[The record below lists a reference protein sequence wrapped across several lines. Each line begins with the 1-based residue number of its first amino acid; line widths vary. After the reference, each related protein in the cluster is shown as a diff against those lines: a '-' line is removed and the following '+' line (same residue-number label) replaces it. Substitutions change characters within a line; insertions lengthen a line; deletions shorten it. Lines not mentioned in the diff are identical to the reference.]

1 VVAVA
6 ERDWRHDAIDAAN
19 AAGRKASMDQ
29 PDAILMADARNNL
42 VPGGDADRLADALA
56 ADLEAKAAV
65 PVSRATCAALVR
77 AACNLQAL
85 ALLGWSADEILTV
98 LAAAAAKLE
107 MRAKS

>member
-1 VVAVA
+1 
-6 ERDWRHDAIDAAN
+6 
-19 AAGRKASMDQ
+19 
-29 PDAILMADARNNL
+29 
-42 VPGGDADRLADALA
+42 
-56 ADLEAKAAV
+56 V